1 MKDIDAAP
9 LNLRFVEPIPAL
21 AWVTAELDGGHDLA
35 CGSGMAPLAPRRR
48 DVVRE
53 GGGHV

>member
-9 LNLRFVEPIPAL
+9 LKFVEPILAL
-21 AWVTAELDGGHDLA
+21 AWVTAELNDAHDFA
-35 CGSGMAPLAPRRR
+35 CGTGMAPLARRRR

-53 GGGHV
+53 GIGHV